1 MSDSPITAERYN
13 RKCTE
18 KLFIA
23 CKALV
28 RIIELGEQHSAQMGD
43 DRGPEMAAI
52 AENALNII
60 DPTGSSPFRKAKQ

>member
-23 CKALV
+23 CKALE
-28 RIIELGEQHSAQMGD
+28 RIIDLKKDDGDHRGE
-43 DRGPEMAAI
+43 EMAAI
-52 AENALNII
+52 AETALNLI
-60 DPTGSSPFRKAKQ
+60 DPTKSSPFRKRST